1 MNDRPVII
9 CGRMAEAMVRVGRL
23 GRYLANTGS
32 ARAAFIVLSL
42 GLLASCNSATI
53 NSTNDGAQLDVMDKV
68 RSLDLLPPKPDP
80 TASGAATA
88 SIKDHGSHAAVYE
101 GSGVTDVS

>member
-53 NSTNDGAQLDVMDKV
+53 NSTNDGAQLDVMDKG
-68 RSLDLLPPKPDP
+68 RSLDLPPPNPDP
-80 TASGAATA
+80 TTGVATG
-88 SIKDHGSHAAVYE
+88 SIKDRGGSHAAVYE
-101 GSGVTDVS
+101 GTEVT